1 MGIACSWRTGGVQWL
16 DWHSPASP
24 GNIQEYQ
31 ATTSV
36 TTADPSLLPK
46 SAHAVIPDMRRPTR
60 LTPRLVATVALGI
73 GLAAA
78 IYYARLGL
86 TLAHFDAKGHLVV
99 ARRIIDSITPG
110 WLQIGALWLPLPHL
124 INLVP
129 VQFDFFYRTG
139 AFAVAVSIASFGLAA
154 WAIATMILRSTGS
167 RTAAAVGTAVFAA
180 NPNVVYLQATP
191 MTEPLFWGL
200 ACCSVVLTRDALI
213 AETPLGVRRAGLVT
227 AAAVLTRYEAWPICG
242 AMLGLG
248 ALALLWQGTP
258 WRSAV
263 RQVARISY
271 YPILAILAFL
281 ALSRAT
287 VGEWFVRSGFF
298 VPEPETLHQPIGA
311 ALAVW
316 RGLNQLTTEPLAW
329 MGMAGMATAFIVA
342 IRNRRRALDLLPLS
356 VAAAGLLPWFAF
368 YQGHV
373 FRVRYMTALL
383 PVVAIGAGLLLGRL
397 RRGWLVAGAVFLI
410 AAIALGPQPFDRV
423 AAMPLE
429 AQWDTSLRVGRQQV
443 TAYLSR
449 SWNGEPIMASMGSL
463 AHYMHELS
471 GTGFRLRDFLHEG
484 NGDIWLAALVYP
496 DPIAEWILIEES
508 ARGGDMLAAL
518 ARQRP
523 QFLAGYDKVAEGGGT
538 VLYHRRLA
546 RTESGGSPA
555 R

>member
-1 MGIACSWRTGGVQWL
+1 M
-16 DWHSPASP
+16 
-24 GNIQEYQ
+24 
-31 ATTSV
+31 
-36 TTADPSLLPK
+36 
-46 SAHAVIPDMRRPTR
+46 
-60 LTPRLVATVALGI
+60 GI

-78 IYYARLGL
+78 IYYAGAGL

-154 WAIATMILRSTGS
+154 WAIATMILSATGS
-167 RTAAAVGTAVFAA
+167 RTAAALGTAVFAA
-180 NPNVVYLQATP
+180 NPNVLYLQATP
-191 MTEPLFWGL
+191 MTEPLCWGL
-200 ACCSVVLTRDALI
+200 ACSSVVFTRDALMSENPVAI
-213 AETPLGVRRAGLVT
+213 RRAGLVT
-227 AAAVLTRYEAWPICG
+227 AAAVLTRYEAWPIG
-242 AMLGLG
+242 AALLSLGV
-248 ALALLWQGTP
+248 LALLRQGTP
-258 WRSAV
+258 WRRAIQ
-263 RQVARISY
+263 QVATVAV
-271 YPILAILAFL
+271 YPIVAILAFL
-281 ALSRAT
+281 VLSRAT

-329 MGMAGMATAFIVA
+329 IGMVGLATPLVVA
-342 IRNRRRALDLLPLS
+342 IRDRRRAFDLLPLS

-383 PVVAIGAGLLLGRL
+383 PVVAIGAGLLVGRL
-397 RRGWLVAGAVFLI
+397 QRRWLVAGALVLV
-410 AAIALGPQPFDRV
+410 AAISLGPRPLDQL

-449 SWNGEPIMASMGSL
+449 AWDGEPIMASMGSL

-471 GTGFRLRDFLHEG
+471 ASGFRLRDFLHEG
-484 NGDIWLAALVYP
+484 NGYIWLAALEDP

-523 QFLAGYDKVAEGGGT
+523 RFLAGYDKVAEGGGT
-538 VLYHRRLA
+538 ALYRRRSFKIGA
-546 RTESGGSPA
+546 GTSPA